1 MSYEFLTTNEAA
13 RILGVSRP
21 LVIQWID
28 SGQLKGFRIPG
39 STSRRI
45 PREALVAFARQHG
58 IPVAAEPR
66 GPRGLLIVDD
76 DADFA
81 QGLARAVT
89 RADAGWETQ
98 VAESGFA
105 AGRLISQ
112 MRPSVVLLD
121 IRLKDIDGRRICE
134 SLRQDPL
141 LAGIRILAMSGF
153 LNESEE
159 RKLRQH
165 GFDGFLKKPFQI
177 QALLS
182 LLDTAASREKTGVQ
196 ERA

>member
-13 RILGVSRP
+13 RMLGVSRP

-45 PREALVAFARQHG
+45 PREALAAFARQHG

-66 GPRGLLIVDD
+66 VRGLLIVDD

-81 QGLARAVT
+81 KGVALAVQ

-98 VAESGFA
+98 IAESGFA

-121 IRLKDIDGRRICE
+121 IRLKDIDGRKICE

-141 LAGIRILAMSGF
+141 LAGIRVIATSGF

-159 RKLRQH
+159 RKLRQQ
-165 GFDGFLKKPFQI
+165 GFDGFLKKPFQMP
-177 QALLS
+177 ALLA
-182 LLDTAASREKTGVQ
+182 LLNPAGQGQTRLQ
-196 ERA
+196 ERS